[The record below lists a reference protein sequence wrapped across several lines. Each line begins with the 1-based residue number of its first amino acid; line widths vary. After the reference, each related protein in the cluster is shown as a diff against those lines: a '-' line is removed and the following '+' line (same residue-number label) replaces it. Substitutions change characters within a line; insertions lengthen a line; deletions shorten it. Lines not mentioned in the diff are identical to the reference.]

1 MGLNELVSALNNITR
16 TIAQL
21 IVSVNNSLPNYSAK
35 GSLTLTA
42 GTTTSVAN
50 TAVLSASQ
58 LYLQPTNA
66 SGAALSTQPYV
77 SAQTAGTGFTLTHA
91 SAAGTE
97 TFQYLFIR

>member
-1 MGLNELVSALNNITR
+1 MGMNELISSLNSIVRALG
-16 TIAQL
+16 QL
-21 IVSVNNSLPNYSAK
+21 ITSVNNSLPNYSAR

-50 TAVLSASQ
+50 TAVLPASQ
-58 LYLQPTNA
+58 LWLQPTNA
-66 SGAALSTQPYV
+66 SGAALTTQPYV